1 MFFGPH
7 PKPSQWLNCG
17 PVFRRILWMCLF
29 LQLLNGK
36 MFNFWTSEVGRPGF
50 HGFQGGKFCTRR
62 MVVFNHHDML
72 LMIFHQWRAMVSY
85 QKFIYG
91 NGYWMMIQGWSKL
104 LAILRFPAISSKTA
118 GANEI
123 LNPAVQVGT
132 LLGMTSVT
140 VRWLWVKVLD
150 EYIGWFQLCY
160 ICLIIIQCII
170 CIFTNIY
177 IYSDIEQN
185 LQNDKPVR
193 ISRFQVRQTLLVI
206 VHFNFIHLSQ
216 RQHIPLSSCSW
227 SLIYPIGSMYAL
239 YGKIY
244 HQYTPNVS
252 IYSSTMDPMAM
263 ATWQRGALG
272 FLRISPFLDESDWF
286 CGNERRG
293 WSTDR
298 L

>member
-1 MFFGPH
+1 MWTPLLCVELRILGGLDPH
-7 PKPSQWLNCG
+7 SSQTVGIYMVKSQLLLGKTVKNHVFWPPSQAIPMAQLRSCFPEDSLN
-17 PVFRRILWMCLF
+17 VFVPPAAEWQDVQF
-29 LQLLNGK
+29 LDIG
-36 MFNFWTSEVGRPGF
+36 GRAARAVFTDFKGASF
-50 HGFQGGKFCTRR
+50 AGARR

-150 EYIGWFQLCY
+150 EYIGWFLLCY

-185 LQNDKPVR
+185 LQN
-193 ISRFQVRQTLLVI
+193 RQTCA
-206 VHFNFIHLSQ
+206 NLSVSSSANSFGHSSFQ
-216 RQHIPLSSCSW
+216 FHSPLS
-227 SLIYPIGSMYAL
+227 
-239 YGKIY
+239 
-244 HQYTPNVS
+244 
-252 IYSSTMDPMAM
+252 
-263 ATWQRGALG
+263 ATAH
-272 FLRISPFLDESDWF
+272 P
-286 CGNERRG
+286 
-293 WSTDR
+293 T
-298 L
+298 

>member
-1 MFFGPH
+1 MDEILIYLCEFTRFAGWKHVNSTSLCWTSYSWWIPIPPKLLVSIWLNPNCCWVKLWKTMFFGPH

-36 MFNFWTSEVGRPGF
+36 MFNFWTSEVGRPGRFSRISRGQVLQAPEEWWFSTTMTCYSWYFINGGQWF
-50 HGFQGGKFCTRR
+50 HIRNSF
-62 MVVFNHHDML
+62 M
-72 LMIFHQWRAMVSY
+72 AMDTE
-85 QKFIYG
+85 
-91 NGYWMMIQGWSKL
+91 WWSKL

-150 EYIGWFQLCY
+150 EYIGCFQLCY

-177 IYSDIEQN
+177 IYIYSDIEQN
-185 LQNDKPVR
+185 LQNDKPVWF
-193 ISRFQVRQTLLVI
+193 SSSANSFGHSSFQF
-206 VHFNFIHLSQ
+206 HS
-216 RQHIPLSSCSW
+216 PLS
-227 SLIYPIGSMYAL
+227 
-239 YGKIY
+239 
-244 HQYTPNVS
+244 
-252 IYSSTMDPMAM
+252 
-263 ATWQRGALG
+263 ATAH
-272 FLRISPFLDESDWF
+272 P
-286 CGNERRG
+286 
-293 WSTDR
+293 T
-298 L
+298 